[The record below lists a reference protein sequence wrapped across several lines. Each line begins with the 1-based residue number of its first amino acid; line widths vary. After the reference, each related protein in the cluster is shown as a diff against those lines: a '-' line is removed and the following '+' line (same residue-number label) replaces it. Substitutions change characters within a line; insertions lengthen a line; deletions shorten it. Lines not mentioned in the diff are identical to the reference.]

1 MATLADHVT
10 VVDRFARSISLDR
23 DYDKKGPLSGYI
35 VTNRA
40 LNVVEQVAETAVS
53 GRAGGAWSLTGPYGS
68 GKSSLAIL
76 IDAAFGQSSKT
87 RDLAWQLIDEA
98 SPQTGKLIR
107 QSHSRYGTSV
117 KGFHRGLVTANRE
130 SVCFTL
136 LRALHMAVI
145 RSYGKIPST
154 NEFRATKI
162 LRQALEDAKSNAPF
176 RTVSP
181 TAVIEIAR
189 CLAKNSPLLL
199 VIDEFGKN
207 LEAIRDDKSADPYLL
222 QQLAEAGQG
231 SGLPI
236 FILTLQHQ
244 SFEDYFVGAN
254 SSQLREWNK
263 VQGRFEDIAYI
274 ESNRQSRKLIESVF
288 DIRNSELR
296 TRIVQWANNLF
307 LAIQPLGITE
317 IADPETIGSCYPLH
331 PLTAL
336 VLPELCNRFGQHER
350 TMFSFLTSADP
361 ASAASFITN
370 TSLPSGG
377 DLPSIGLD
385 AIYDFF
391 VSDGTLANFT
401 NSQTSRLMEIVTRLR
416 DIHGLSEKR
425 LKLAKTI
432 AVLNLISTSGTVRAA
447 RKILTLTDTNV
458 RGNLK
463 KLESAGIATYRD
475 YADEYRIWQGT
486 DIDINQ
492 LFELACQR
500 AQTQSLVDIL
510 KTVNTLAP
518 VVVARHSAQND
529 TLRVFNRRYADSD
542 DIVEPLDVFSPFD
555 GEVLL
560 VVGTKIPRLKQWN
573 ESHKPVVAVI
583 PENTD
588 LIDRVAREVAA
599 IYSVLDDPAVQNDW
613 VAKSELR
620 ERLSHKQATLE
631 KASNETFGGSVSR
644 WILLDSAQGTE
655 LPIGRGSAPLST
667 AADKVYSSTPRI
679 RNEMVNR
686 TSLSTQGAKAR
697 RMVLQAMIENESEVN
712 LGLLGCGPEVAI
724 YNAILKHTGIHGH
737 DSRNDSMAFR
747 LPSDKSLRPAWN
759 AINIEFTHARSR
771 RVNVNDIFATLLLPP
786 IGMKLGVVSILV
798 TAVLLSSRDE
808 VAIYEH
814 GTFKPL
820 LTADLSERMVKN
832 PSHFDVKHFANTT
845 GARRLV
851 IDEIADCLNL
861 KPGFRK
867 HRVSNV
873 LTVVSHL
880 ISIIQQL
887 NNYTLQTRKLNP
899 STVKVRDT
907 LLNAVE
913 PDNLLFENLPKS
925 LGFRQV
931 PGDTKTYKCAKDYA
945 IALNTALEELTGC
958 YHRLLGELLD
968 FVLETCEELK
978 RVSITGQA
986 AALENEILSP
996 TTKSFV
1002 GILANT
1008 SFEDEEWVKA
1018 IATVVAKKAPA
1029 EWTDDDFLIFQREFS
1044 QQAAAF
1050 RRLVAL
1056 HASHRTES
1064 GGPFIPLRVTITQA
1078 DGSEFVNMVS
1088 IDENLRDEVTNTL
1101 NISLAELKRITGSKH
1116 RAQSILLAF
1125 LGEQLIPK
1133 QEEDYH
1139 ETEVTPIK
1147 REIQNG

>member
-1 MATLADHVT
+1 MATLADHIT

-23 DYDKKGPLSGYI
+23 DYDKREPLSGYI

-98 SPQTGKLIR
+98 SPQAGKLIR

-130 SVCFTL
+130 SICFTL

-154 NEFRATKI
+154 NEFRAAKI
-162 LRQALEDAKSNAPF
+162 LRQALKDAKSNAPF

-207 LEAIRDDKSADPYLL
+207 LEAIRDDESADPYLL

-463 KLESAGIATYRD
+463 KLESVWHRDLQGLCRRISNLARDRYR
-475 YADEYRIWQGT
+475 YQP
-486 DIDINQ
+486 
-492 LFELACQR
+492 
-500 AQTQSLVDIL
+500 
-510 KTVNTLAP
+510 TL
-518 VVVARHSAQND
+518 
-529 TLRVFNRRYADSD
+529 
-542 DIVEPLDVFSPFD
+542 
-555 GEVLL
+555 
-560 VVGTKIPRLKQWN
+560 
-573 ESHKPVVAVI
+573 
-583 PENTD
+583 
-588 LIDRVAREVAA
+588 
-599 IYSVLDDPAVQNDW
+599 
-613 VAKSELR
+613 
-620 ERLSHKQATLE
+620 
-631 KASNETFGGSVSR
+631 
-644 WILLDSAQGTE
+644 
-655 LPIGRGSAPLST
+655 
-667 AADKVYSSTPRI
+667 
-679 RNEMVNR
+679 
-686 TSLSTQGAKAR
+686 
-697 RMVLQAMIENESEVN
+697 
-712 LGLLGCGPEVAI
+712 
-724 YNAILKHTGIHGH
+724 
-737 DSRNDSMAFR
+737 
-747 LPSDKSLRPAWN
+747 
-759 AINIEFTHARSR
+759 
-771 RVNVNDIFATLLLPP
+771 
-786 IGMKLGVVSILV
+786 
-798 TAVLLSSRDE
+798 
-808 VAIYEH
+808 
-814 GTFKPL
+814 
-820 LTADLSERMVKN
+820 
-832 PSHFDVKHFANTT
+832 
-845 GARRLV
+845 
-851 IDEIADCLNL
+851 
-861 KPGFRK
+861 
-867 HRVSNV
+867 
-873 LTVVSHL
+873 
-880 ISIIQQL
+880 
-887 NNYTLQTRKLNP
+887 
-899 STVKVRDT
+899 
-907 LLNAVE
+907 
-913 PDNLLFENLPKS
+913 
-925 LGFRQV
+925 
-931 PGDTKTYKCAKDYA
+931 
-945 IALNTALEELTGC
+945 
-958 YHRLLGELLD
+958 
-968 FVLETCEELK
+968 
-978 RVSITGQA
+978 
-986 AALENEILSP
+986 
-996 TTKSFV
+996 
-1002 GILANT
+1002 
-1008 SFEDEEWVKA
+1008 
-1018 IATVVAKKAPA
+1018 
-1029 EWTDDDFLIFQREFS
+1029 
-1044 QQAAAF
+1044 
-1050 RRLVAL
+1050 
-1056 HASHRTES
+1056 
-1064 GGPFIPLRVTITQA
+1064 
-1078 DGSEFVNMVS
+1078 
-1088 IDENLRDEVTNTL
+1088 
-1101 NISLAELKRITGSKH
+1101 
-1116 RAQSILLAF
+1116 
-1125 LGEQLIPK
+1125 
-1133 QEEDYH
+1133 
-1139 ETEVTPIK
+1139 
-1147 REIQNG
+1147 